1 MVCLGTPYH
10 FKFFK
15 GCLPSISLGS
25 FLNTLNQMS
34 VLHQSM
40 YIFKAGLSRLI
51 DGRAKYKEK
60 VPDVSDSNQNLE
72 TKFNSKLR
80 FTELKNLL
88 IKRVQKN

>member
-1 MVCLGTPYH
+1 
-10 FKFFK
+10 
-15 GCLPSISLGS
+15 
-25 FLNTLNQMS
+25 MS

-40 YIFKAGLSRLI
+40 YIFIAGLSRLI

-72 TKFNSKLR
+72 TKFKSKLR